1 MCPPLVFGAQ
11 KKPGLDR
18 VNVRSILVDGR
29 LVDLEILGGSHE
41 IDVLCITET
50 WLTNLSI
57 NICINGFQHPIRRAR
72 DRCGK
77 RGGGV
82 AIFVRNG
89 IPRPMQAVTLDNQLE
104 IDLMPDKS

>member
-1 MCPPLVFGAQ
+1 MRTHNPHHEN
-11 KKPGLDR
+11 KKFKKICHI
-18 VNVRSILVDGR
+18 NVRSILADGR
-29 LVDLEILGGSHE
+29 LVDLEILSGSHE
-41 IDVLCITET
+41 IDVLCVTET

-57 NICINGFQHPIRRAR
+57 NICINGFQPPIRR

-89 IPRPMQAVTLDNQLE
+89 IPMQAVTLNNQLE
-104 IDLMPDKS
+104 SVCVKLCLP